1 VTPVAQQQATSRTG
15 ADAQHGASARNGRIR
30 PGLGLHRIDLA
41 AVRSVI
47 QAWLASR
54 GLIALVALLLAVV
67 GHRSLSGMLSNWD
80 AALYAEIAESGYHAG
95 SPQHL
100 VAFFPGLP
108 LLLRAGL
115 SIGLP
120 TQLSGV
126 LIAAAGS
133 AAAALALIR
142 LGGRW
147 TAIVWLFAPTAVFTT
162 IGYTEAIFCGL
173 AFWSWERARS
183 RRWLAAGL
191 LAAGACTM
199 RVSGLFL
206 IGALFIMIITT
217 RTTTRRRRFARIGWL
232 TIPAAVLA
240 GYELY
245 LHAIAGSWTAWF
257 DAQAAGW
264 YRGLTPPWRS
274 FLHTLT
280 AIMPGA
286 YPAHPF
292 WVWMFRAEMASMA
305 IGVAVTVWCL
315 ARRMWAEA
323 GWVAVQVVA
332 FSLSYWFISVN
343 RATLLWFPLWMMIA
357 GWITMR
363 PRHRP
368 TRWLHQL
375 IVVTAC
381 ALGAVLMMFWAW
393 LYFRGFW
400 AS

>member
-1 VTPVAQQQATSRTG
+1 MMPVPQQQAALRTG
-15 ADAQHGASARNGRIR
+15 EAQLGASTRNGRPQR
-30 PGLGLHRIDLA
+30 GLGLHRIDLSS
-41 AVRSVI
+41 VRSVT

-54 GLIALVALLLAVV
+54 GLIALVALLLAVA
-67 GHRSLSGMLSNWD
+67 GHRSLSQMLANWD
-80 AALYAEIAESGYHAG
+80 AGLFAEIARTGYHAG
-95 SPQHL
+95 SEQHL

-115 SIGLP
+115 AIGLP

-126 LIAAAGS
+126 LIAAVGS

-147 TAIVWLFAPTAVFTT
+147 AAIVWLFAPTAVFTT
-162 IGYTEAIFCGL
+162 VGYTEAMFCGL
-173 AFWSWERARS
+173 AFWAWERARAG
-183 RRWLAAGL
+183 RWLAAAL

-217 RTTTRRRRFARIGWL
+217 RTASWRRRLTRIGWL
-232 TIPAAVLA
+232 AIPAAVLA
-240 GYELY
+240 GYEIY

-274 FLHTLT
+274 FLHTVT

-286 YPAHPF
+286 YPDHPF

-323 GWVAVQVVA
+323 SWVAVQVVA

-343 RATLLWFPLWMMIA
+343 RAILLWFPLWMMIA

-363 PRHRP
+363 PRRAWA
-368 TRWLHQL
+368 RWLHQL
-375 IVVTAC
+375 ILVTAC
-381 ALGAVLMMFWAW
+381 ALGVVAMMFWAW
-393 LYFRGFW
+393 LYFRGYW